1 MIVFYNA
8 NIKTINL
15 IYSVFRG
22 FLGYFVKNKNMK
34 TNILGLPV
42 KETEIIISELNSL
55 LSNYQVYYQ
64 NLRGIHWN
72 IRGKRFFDLHVKF
85 EELYNDSQLKI
96 DMIAERVL
104 TLGGTPLHTFEDY
117 IKHNKIEVGKN
128 ISNDEKAVHLIVNS
142 LSHLL
147 ILERE
152 ILNKTAVV
160 NDEGSNA
167 MMSDFIAEQE
177 KTIWMMQAWLEE

>member
-1 MIVFYNA
+1 
-8 NIKTINL
+8 
-15 IYSVFRG
+15 
-22 FLGYFVKNKNMK
+22 MK

-42 KETEIIISELNSL
+42 KESELIVNELNTL
-55 LSNYQVYYQ
+55 LANFQVYYQ

-96 DMIAERVL
+96 DLIAERVL

-117 IKHNKIEVGKN
+117 IANNQLVVGKN
-128 ISNDEKAVHLIVNS
+128 ISKDEKAIHLIVAS
-142 LSHLL
+142 LSELL
-147 ILERE
+147 KIERIILDKAAA
-152 ILNKTAVV
+152 I
-160 NDEGSNA
+160 NDEGTNS

>member
-1 MIVFYNA
+1 
-8 NIKTINL
+8 
-15 IYSVFRG
+15 
-22 FLGYFVKNKNMK
+22 MK
-34 TNILGLPV
+34 INILGLPV
-42 KETEIIISELNSL
+42 KETELIVTELNTL
-55 LSNYQVYYQ
+55 LANFQVYYQ

-117 IKHNKIEVGKN
+117 IKNSQLAVGKN
-128 ISNDEKAVHLIVNS
+128 ISIDEKAIHLIVNS

-147 ILERE
+147 KIERE
-152 ILNKTAVV
+152 ILNKSSEI
-160 NDEGSNA
+160 NDEGTNS

-177 KTIWMMQAWLEE
+177 KTIWMMQAWLEEEL